1 MQIFLSEQASN
12 DKILVIILSFYIVSI
27 QLSSVWVH
35 RVLFYTCKTL
45 LLVLLVIIVS
55 FYFVSIQLSSVWVH
69 KSAILHLQDST
80 SSAWEISIG
89 SLSQNA

>member
-45 LLVLLVIIVS
+45 LLVLGKSVLVHCHKKPETTILESNSGFVVEVYVS
-55 FYFVSIQLSSVWVH
+55 ALIPF
-69 KSAILHLQDST
+69 
-80 SSAWEISIG
+80 
-89 SLSQNA
+89 

>member
-12 DKILVIILSFYIVSI
+12 DEILVIIL
-27 QLSSVWVH
+27 
-35 RVLFYTCKTL
+35 
-45 LLVLLVIIVS
+45 S

-89 SLSQNA
+89 SLSQKAWNHNTGKQ